1 MSVSQ
6 VAERSA
12 AYALQTEAEPAFGAS
27 FDLLATAPQGVAK
40 LRQLV
45 LSFAIRG
52 QLVPQSSGDGSASSL
67 LKHIREER
75 QRLESGG
82 ALKRKS
88 AAFVN
93 HAEEWAE
100 LPESWAWSCLASVGV
115 INPRN
120 DASDDTVASFVQMSS
135 VPVTLMESHKTERR
149 LWCEIKSGFTHF
161 AEGDVGVAKITP
173 CFENGKSTVFRN
185 LENGIGAGTTELH
198 VVRPLASISPD
209 YILVFLK
216 SPEFLL
222 PGEKGMTGSAGQKR
236 LSRHYF
242 ETRALPLPPLAEQA
256 RIVARVEEL
265 MQLCDA
271 LEAHGRLQD
280 EQHARLVTTLFNT
293 LAASESAQALAENWQ
308 RIATHFDLL
317 LDRPEAADTLEQT
330 LLQLAVRGLLVPQ
343 DPTDEPA
350 SQLLDRIR
358 AENDRL
364 IEAGLFK
371 RSKALPDVTADEQA
385 FESPVG
391 WQWARIDDYCEVQ
404 GGIQKTPLR
413 RPVKHHFPYLRVAN
427 VQRDALD
434 LGTLERY
441 ELSDEEV
448 ERWRLRSGDL
458 LIVEGNGSEKEI
470 GRCAIW
476 RGEVD
481 PCVFQNHLIRVR
493 PLLVAEAV
501 EFLQLFLNSPDGA
514 TEMKRLAITTSG
526 LYNLSVGKI
535 RNLAAPVPP
544 LAEQHRILARVE
556 QLRRLCAELRERLQ
570 QSCTTRSRLA
580 DALVAQAGT

>member
-1 MSVSQ
+1 MSKSR
-6 VAERSA
+6 VAERNA
-12 AYALQTEAEPAFGAS
+12 AYALKTAVEPAFGTS

-40 LRQLV
+40 LRQLT

-52 QLVPQSSGDGSASSL
+52 KLVPQNAADGSASSL
-67 LKHIREER
+67 LKRVHEER
-75 QRLESGG
+75 VELATRGT
-82 ALKRKS
+82 LKRKT
-88 AAFVN
+88 AKLVD
-93 HAEEWAE
+93 HGEEWTE
-100 LPESWAWSCLASVGV
+100 LPESWAWTCLANIGV

-120 DASDDTVASFVQMSS
+120 DVSDDTEASFVQMSS
-135 VPVTLMESHKTERR
+135 VPVALLEPHKSERR
-149 LWCEIKSGFTHF
+149 PWREIKSGFTHF

-185 LENGIGAGTTELH
+185 LDSGIGAGTTELH

-209 YILVFLK
+209 YVLSFLK

-222 PGEKGMTGSAGQKR
+222 PGKNGMTGSAGQKR

-242 ETRALPLPPLAEQA
+242 ETRAFPLPPLAEQA

-280 EQHARLVTTLFNT
+280 EQHARLVATLFDA
-293 LAASESAQALAENWQ
+293 LAASASAEELAENWQ

-317 LDRPEAADTLEQT
+317 LDRPEAVDALEQT

-343 DPTDEPA
+343 DPTEEPA
-350 SQLLDRIR
+350 SELLARIR
-358 AENDRL
+358 VEKGRLTDAGFSKRTNAMPDISAAE
-364 IEAGLFK
+364 
-371 RSKALPDVTADEQA
+371 QM
-385 FESPVG
+385 FEGPNG
-391 WQWARIDDYCEVQ
+391 WRWARIGDYCDVQ

-413 RPVKHHFPYLRVAN
+413 RPVKNHFPYLRVAN
-427 VQRDALD
+427 VQRNALD

-448 ERWRLRSGDL
+448 ERWRLRAGDL
-458 LIVEGNGSEKEI
+458 LVVEGNGSETEI

-476 RGEVD
+476 RGAVD

-493 PLLVAEAV
+493 PVFAAEAV
-501 EFLQLFLNSPDGA
+501 EFLQLFLNSPDGVA
-514 TEMKRLAITTSG
+514 EMKRLAITTSG

-535 RNLAAPVPP
+535 RNLAVPVPP
-544 LAEQHRILARVE
+544 LTEQHRIVARVE

-570 QSCTTRSRLA
+570 QTRATQSRLG
-580 DALVAQAGT
+580 DALVSAAA